1 MNSQLGLNLS
11 NNKINSIIKINE
23 KNNEVDSEVDSEDNN
38 KENNEELKLQLGDLN
53 LKNKQLQSNTNELHN
68 YDMLELTKKLEQNFR
83 EKHGNEH
90 KYDKNLEFH
99 IHNSINKFVKHDLK
113 IKNTFN
119 IFKPFKRL
127 FSFKI

>member
-1 MNSQLGLNLS
+1 MNSQIELNLS
-11 NNKINSIIKINE
+11 NNKINSIIKTNE
-23 KNNEVDSEVDSEDNN
+23 EDSGTDSEENNE
-38 KENNEELKLQLGDLN
+38 ENNEELKLQLDELKLEEKKQIKPYKNDLY
-53 LKNKQLQSNTNELHN
+53 N

-83 EKHGNEH
+83 KKHGNEH
-90 KYDKNLEFH
+90 NYDRNLEFH
-99 IHNSINKFVKHDLK
+99 IHDSINKFLKQDLK